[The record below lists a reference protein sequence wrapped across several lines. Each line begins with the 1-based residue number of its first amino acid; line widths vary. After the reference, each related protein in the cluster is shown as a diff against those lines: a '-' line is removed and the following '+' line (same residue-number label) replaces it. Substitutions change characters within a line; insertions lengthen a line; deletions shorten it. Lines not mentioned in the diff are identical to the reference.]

1 MARLGRAR
9 SANQERRSSLSA
21 RKSLASSKEY
31 DDSCTPPPQPAIP
44 VRSPIAGEPASSQT
58 PQQPVLPHPP
68 PQTPDPSTSGAAAG
82 AGIASELA
90 QAGPGA
96 TWHWCPAN
104 GLLAVV
110 DAKQLLRVMSRDGEL
125 KYRVQLPP
133 EGSIVFL
140 GWEKNGRVLAAVQK
154 LGGAFLWFPSKPQTM
169 QQWEGMQFSSKMI
182 KSGVLKTSS
191 HFDTS
196 FACWSEKARARSRR
210 DRAEKVGRPRA

>member
-44 VRSPIAGEPASSQT
+44 VRSPTAGEPASSQT
-58 PQQPVLPHPP
+58 PERQVLPHPP
-68 PQTPDPSTSGAAAG
+68 AQTPDPSTSSAAAG

-90 QAGPGA
+90 QAGSGA

-140 GWEKNGRVLAAVQK
+140 GWERHGRVLAAVQK

-196 FACWSEKARARSRR
+196 FACWSEKARSGSRR
-210 DRAEKVGRPRA
+210 DRA